1 MSHRILK
8 TGINEPRGLFI
19 DISDAAES
27 YYYWMK
33 DRLSTPWKVSKET
46 PLKNGF
52 SISEYRTSNVV
63 VHHAT
68 DDDDDD
74 DKIKLKKTT
83 RCNEAICCPSSGG
96 GGHCVCKGT

>member
-33 DRLSTPWKVSKET
+33 DRLSTSWKVSNET
-46 PLKNGF
+46 KLENGF

-74 DKIKLKKTT
+74 DDNLKKRT
-83 RCNEAICCPSSGG
+83 RCNEAVGCPSSGG
-96 GGHCVCKGT
+96 RGHCICKGT